1 MANHWKLTDVL
12 IAADLCVLV
21 AGVNIQIYVRLK
33 KNILKRE
40 RNKMIDDF
48 YNKEQII
55 MLVDL
60 AEKSNEK
67 QEADDIH
74 FIERKMF
81 EAFRIGRAF
90 QEVFHEREMSDFAN
104 ETFPDK
110 RPKKKLTI

>member
-1 MANHWKLTDVL
+1 MVNHWKLIGVL
-12 IAADLCVLV
+12 IVVNPCASVV
-21 AGVNIQIYVRLK
+21 GVIIQIYVKSK

-40 RNKMIDDF
+40 KNKMIDDF

-60 AEKSNEK
+60 AEKANEK

-104 ETFPDK
+104 EAFPDLSNK
-110 RPKKKLTI
+110 DKGR

>member
-1 MANHWKLTDVL
+1 MDVV
-12 IAADLCVLV
+12 IAIKLCVSV
-21 AGVNIQIYVRLK
+21 VGVNIQIYAKLK

-40 RNKMIDDF
+40 KNKMIDDF

-60 AEKSNEK
+60 ADKATEK

-81 EAFRIGRAF
+81 EAFRIGREF

-110 RPKKKLTI
+110 KPKKKLMI